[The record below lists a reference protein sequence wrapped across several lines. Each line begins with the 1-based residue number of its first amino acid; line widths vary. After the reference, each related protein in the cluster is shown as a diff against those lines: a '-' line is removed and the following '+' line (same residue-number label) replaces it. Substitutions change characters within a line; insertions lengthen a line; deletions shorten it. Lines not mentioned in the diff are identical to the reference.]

1 MTGKLEIQ
9 PKNPVIYPSEDGEP
23 LAESYDHLYGIFVTL
38 EVLRQ
43 YLIGRQATV
52 LADQFLYYC
61 QGNPRMRFT
70 PDVMVIFN
78 VEPGGRDN
86 YKVWEEGQVPSVIF
100 EMTSASTR
108 NQDMEF
114 KRVLYEQLGVEEYW
128 LFDPRGE
135 WIPEQLQGY
144 RLNNKEYEAIA
155 DNYSTALGLQLTVEG
170 KLIIFYRGDTGE
182 RLLTPEEWRVAL
194 QQERERAQQERE
206 RAQQEREGAQQKREE
221 AQQERARA
229 QQERDRAEALAAQ
242 LRALGIDPD
251 A

>member
-1 MTGKLEIQ
+1 MTGTLLSQ
-9 PKNPVIYPSEDGEP
+9 QQTPVIYPSEDGEP
-23 LAESYDHLYGIFVTL
+23 LAESYDHLYAIFITL

-52 LADQFLYYC
+52 LGDQFLYYC
-61 QGNPRMRFT
+61 QGSPRMRVT

-100 EMTSASTR
+100 EMTSPSTR
-108 NQDMEF
+108 KQDMEI
-114 KRVLYEQLGVEEYW
+114 KKALYEQLGVEEYW

-144 RLNNKEYEAIA
+144 RLINKSYQAIA

-170 KLIIFYRGDTGE
+170 KLIVFYRGDNGE
-182 RLLTPEEWRVAL
+182 RLLMPEELRVAL

-206 RAQQEREGAQQKREE
+206 RAQPERE
-221 AQQERARA
+221 RA
-229 QQERDRAEALAAQ
+229 QLERERAEALAAQ
-242 LRALGIDPD
+242 LRALGIDPE

>member
-1 MTGKLEIQ
+1 MTTTLPIQ
-9 PKNPVIYPSEDGEP
+9 QQTPVIYPSEDGEP
-23 LAESYDHLYGIFVTL
+23 LAESYDHLYAILVTL

-52 LADQFLYYC
+52 LGDQFLYYS
-61 QGNPRMRFT
+61 QARPRMRVA

-86 YKVWEEGQVPSVIF
+86 YKVWEEGPVPSVIF
-100 EMTSASTR
+100 EMTSPSTR
-108 NQDMEF
+108 NQDMEM
-114 KRVLYEQLGVEEYW
+114 KKGLYEQIGVEEYW

-135 WIPEQLQGY
+135 WIPEQLRGY
-144 RLNNKEYEAIA
+144 RLISKAYEAIA

-170 KLIIFYRGDTGE
+170 KLIAFYRGDTGE
-182 RLLTPEEWRVAL
+182 RLLMPEEFRVAL
-194 QQERERAQQERE
+194 QQEREQVQLERE
-206 RAQQEREGAQQKREE
+206 RAQLERERGDR
-221 AQQERARA
+221 
-229 QQERDRAEALAAQ
+229 ERDRAEALAAK

>member
-1 MTGKLEIQ
+1 MTATLRIQ
-9 PKNPVIYPSEDGEP
+9 QLTPVIYPSEDGEP
-23 LAESYDHLYGIFVTL
+23 LAESYDHLYAIIVTL

-52 LADQFLYYC
+52 LGDQFLYYC
-61 QGNPRMRFT
+61 QGNPRLRVA

-86 YKVWEEGQVPSVIF
+86 YKVWEEGQVPWVIF
-100 EMTSASTR
+100 EMTSPSTR
-108 NQDMEF
+108 NQDMDH
-114 KRVLYEQLGVEEYW
+114 KKTLYEQLGVEEYW

-135 WIPEQLQGY
+135 WISEQLQGY
-144 RLNNKEYEAIA
+144 RLNNKEYQAIA

-170 KLIIFYRGDTGE
+170 KLIAFYRGDTGE
-182 RLLTPEEWRVAL
+182 RLLMPEEMRVAL
-194 QQERERAQQERE
+194 QQERERADR
-206 RAQQEREGAQQKREE
+206 
-221 AQQERARA
+221 
-229 QQERDRAEALAAQ
+229 ERDRAEALAAK

>member
-1 MTGKLEIQ
+1 MTGTLEIQ
-9 PKNPVIYPSEDGEP
+9 QQTPVIYPSEDGEP
-23 LAESYDHLYGIFVTL
+23 LAETYDHLYAILVTL

-52 LADQFLYYC
+52 LGDQFLYYS
-61 QGNPRMRFT
+61 QAHPRMRVA

-100 EMTSASTR
+100 EMTSPSTR
-108 NQDMEF
+108 KQDMEV
-114 KRVLYEQLGVEEYW
+114 KRTLYEQLGVEEYW

-144 RLNNKEYEAIA
+144 RLISKAYEAIA
-155 DNYSTALGLQLTVEG
+155 DSYSTALGLQLTVEG
-170 KLIIFYRGDTGE
+170 KLIAFYRGDTGE
-182 RLLTPEEWRVAL
+182 RLLMPEELRLAW
-194 QQERERAQQERE
+194 QQEREQAQLERERAQLERE
-206 RAQQEREGAQQKREE
+206 RADRERE
-221 AQQERARA
+221 
-229 QQERDRAEALAAQ
+229 RAEALAAQ
-242 LRALGIDPD
+242 LRALGIDPE

>member
-1 MTGKLEIQ
+1 MTGTLAIQ
-9 PKNPVIYPSEDGEP
+9 QQTPVIYPSEDGEP
-23 LAESYDHLYGIFVTL
+23 LAESYDHLYAIIVTL

-52 LADQFLYYC
+52 LGDQFLYYC
-61 QGNPRMRFT
+61 QGNPRIRVA

-100 EMTSASTR
+100 EMTSPSTR
-108 NQDMEF
+108 NQDMDH
-114 KRVLYEQLGVEEYW
+114 KKTLYEQLGVEEYW

-144 RLNNKEYEAIA
+144 RLISKAYEAIA

-170 KLIIFYRGDTGE
+170 KLIAFYRGDTGE
-182 RLLTPEEWRVAL
+182 RLLMPEEFRVAL
-194 QQERERAQQERE
+194 QQERERADR
-206 RAQQEREGAQQKREE
+206 
-221 AQQERARA
+221 
-229 QQERDRAEALAAQ
+229 ERDRAEALAAK

>member
-1 MTGKLEIQ
+1 MTGTLLSQ
-9 PKNPVIYPSEDGEP
+9 QQTPVIYPSEDGEP
-23 LAESYDHLYGIFVTL
+23 LAESYDHLYAIIVTL

-52 LADQFLYYC
+52 LGDQFLYYC
-61 QGNPRMRFT
+61 EGSPQLRVA

-100 EMTSASTR
+100 EMTSPSTR
-108 NQDMEF
+108 KQDREI
-114 KRVLYEQLGVEEYW
+114 KKALYEQLGVEEYW

-144 RLNNKEYEAIA
+144 RLMNKSYQAIA

-170 KLIIFYRGDTGE
+170 KLIAFYRGDTGE
-182 RLLTPEEWRVAL
+182 RLLMPEEMRVAL
-194 QQERERAQQERE
+194 EQERERADR
-206 RAQQEREGAQQKREE
+206 
-221 AQQERARA
+221 
-229 QQERDRAEALAAQ
+229 ERDRAEALAAQ
-242 LRALGIDPD
+242 LRALGIDPE